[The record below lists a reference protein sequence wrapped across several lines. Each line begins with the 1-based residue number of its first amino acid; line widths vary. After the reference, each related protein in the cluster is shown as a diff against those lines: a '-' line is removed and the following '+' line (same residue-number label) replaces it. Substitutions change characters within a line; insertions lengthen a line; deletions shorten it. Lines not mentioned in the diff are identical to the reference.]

1 MCSLQE
7 HSARSAREREQ
18 QQQDPIYTEL
28 AAEYG
33 IPYEPPTADN

>member
-18 QQQDPIYTEL
+18 QQREPIYAAL
-28 AAEYG
+28 AEEHS
-33 IPYEPPTADN
+33 IPYQPLPADN